1 MVLQHRTVNECL
13 NSSAFTGQCR
23 LMRKQILEDR
33 TSKPWG
39 LVYEDPPCTS
49 ESLHTDTQTNTNTLT
64 HEWEGKS
71 AQWPLSAVT
80 LAGPL
85 FTHFQVNLP
94 PLDQYNLDQYNIKFK
109 VREACFYL
117 SQKNVSTLAYV
128 TELVVYPKFILSHG
142 FKLWGH
148 FIVVLH

>member
-1 MVLQHRTVNECL
+1 MSKQQCIYWPVQTYEKTDLGGQDIKAMGTCL
-13 NSSAFTGQCR
+13 RGSSLHIRIT
-23 LMRKQILEDR
+23 
-33 TSKPWG
+33 WN
-39 LVYEDPPCTS
+39 
-49 ESLHTDTQTNTNTLT
+49 SLHTDTQTHTLT

-94 PLDQYNLDQYNIKFK
+94 PLDQYNLDQYNIKIK

>member
-49 ESLHTDTQTNTNTLT
+49 ESPGTLSSDLGWSFVYT
-64 HEWEGKS
+64 FPGQS
-71 AQWPLSAVT
+71 ASFGSIQLGSIQY
-80 LAGPL
+80 
-85 FTHFQVNLP
+85 QV
-94 PLDQYNLDQYNIKFK
+94 
-109 VREACFYL
+109 
-117 SQKNVSTLAYV
+117 
-128 TELVVYPKFILSHG
+128 
-142 FKLWGH
+142 
-148 FIVVLH
+148 